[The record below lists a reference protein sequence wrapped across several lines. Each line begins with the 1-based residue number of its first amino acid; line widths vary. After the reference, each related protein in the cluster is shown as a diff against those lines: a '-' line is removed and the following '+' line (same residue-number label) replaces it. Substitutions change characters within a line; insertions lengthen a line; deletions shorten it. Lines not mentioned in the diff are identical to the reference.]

1 MWMMLS
7 LGMVFILFIPEI
19 RGPVGEG
26 VGFVF
31 EPIIGFG
38 GEYVVL
44 TLIFAGMIMIG
55 ISTIV
60 RTLLTDT
67 MKQAKNQNE
76 MKAFN
81 AELRQARIEN
91 NLYKIKKL
99 SEQQS
104 AMMNKSMESSMKMMK
119 TMPLTMLIVIPI
131 ISWIW
136 IFLESLD
143 KAHRTIA
150 VPWEGSVVL
159 TETMWIL
166 PVWILVYMLITI
178 PFGQLLSRAIRWIK
192 FKKRL
197 EEIDGIQV
205 S

>member
-1 MWMMLS
+1 MMLS
-7 LGMVFILFIPEI
+7 LGMVFILFIPGI
-19 RGPVGEG
+19 REPVGKG

-31 EPIIGFG
+31 EPLIGFG
-38 GEYVVL
+38 GNYVVL
-44 TLIFAGMIMIG
+44 TIMLAGIIMIG
-55 ISTIV
+55 ISTVV
-60 RTLLTDT
+60 RTLMTDT

-81 AELRQARIEN
+81 AELRQARMEN

-119 TMPLTMLIVIPI
+119 TMPLTMLIIIPV

-143 KAHRTIA
+143 AAHVTIA
-150 VPWEGSVVL
+150 VPWASAVVL
-159 TETMWIL
+159 TRSMWIL
-166 PVWILVYMLITI
+166 PTWILVYMLITI

-197 EEIDGIQV
+197 EEIDGTQV